1 MASRR
6 AALHAAAALALAA
19 AGSVQAQP
27 QAWPSRPLKIVV
39 PNAAGGTSDIIAR
52 LISKPLSDALGVP
65 VIVENRGG
73 AGGNIGAAAVAQ
85 ATDQHTILLCDVGGL
100 SIAPLVYKDMSYDVG
115 RDLQGVAMLAY
126 APHLLVVPTTL
137 QASNLK
143 ELVALSMT
151 SKLNAAVP
159 GSGTPNHL
167 ATMQLAQLTGLRWQ
181 YVPYKGGAPAVADTM
196 ANNTQVVMNGMPATL
211 PLVKAGKLKVIGVSK
226 ATRSPLLP
234 DAPTLAEQGV
244 SDFVS
249 GTWQGVTVSSKLP
262 REHVARLSAELS
274 RIVQSPGLRTQ
285 LTEAGMEVS
294 SMGAQETTEFIA
306 KERTRWAAVVKQAGG
321 QIEGAQ

>member
-6 AALHAAAALALAA
+6 TALQALAALALAA
-19 AGSVQAQP
+19 AGSVQAQ
-27 QAWPSRPLKIVV
+27 AWPNRPLKIVV

-52 LISKPLSDALGVP
+52 LISKPLSDALGVL

-85 ATDQHTILLCDVGGL
+85 ATDGHTILLCDVGGL
-100 SIAPLVYKDMSYDVG
+100 AAAPLVYKDMSYDVS

-126 APHLLVVPTTL
+126 APHLLVVPTAL
-137 QASNLK
+137 QASSLK
-143 ELVALSMT
+143 ELVALSR
-151 SKLNAAVP
+151 SSRLNVAVP

-167 ATMQLAQLTGLRWQ
+167 ATVQLAQLTGLRWQ

-196 ANNTQVVMNGMPATL
+196 ANNTQAVLNGMPATL
-211 PLVKAGKLKVIGVSK
+211 PLVKAGKLKVIGVSR
-226 ATRSPLLP
+226 AARSPLLP

-262 REHVARLSAELS
+262 KEHVARLSTELS
-274 RIVQSPGLRTQ
+274 RIVQSPALRAQ

-294 SMGAQETTEFIA
+294 ALGAQDTTDFIA
-306 KERTRWAAVVKQAGG
+306 KERTRWAEVVKQAGG
-321 QIEGAQ
+321 QIEGGQ